1 MTSLLALLALAAL
14 IVVHELGHMFVARLA
29 GMRVDKFSIG
39 FGPTLLRW
47 RGRKTTYQI
56 ALIPL
61 GGFVQIAGMNPHEQ
75 VAADDPG
82 SYANKTPSARFA
94 TILAGPLTNYVF
106 SMVLMVGVMLTWGLP
121 RWQNTLIIA
130 DVQQGRPAAR
140 GGLRAGDVVE
150 AIDGHVLRSTEEAM
164 AQIQAS
170 KGRPLQLR
178 LRRGGQIVQT
188 AVSPTVREGALS
200 IGVHFGSD
208 LTFSPLARRTA
219 LALGAIF
226 PLIESQKALR
236 GLKQLFSGKVSVKQ
250 VGGPVEILRQL
261 KMSFEASLAM
271 AIVFLAMLNVYL
283 GLFNLLPVPAL
294 DGGRL
299 VFLVYTMVSRRAVNQ
314 RVENAIH
321 TVGFIVLLG
330 LILVVTYRDIVRLF
344 GG

>member
-1 MTSLLALLALAAL
+1 MTSLLALLALAAM
-14 IVVHELGHMFVARLA
+14 IVVHEIGHMLVARLA

-47 RGRKTTYQI
+47 RGKKTTYQI

-61 GGFVQIAGMNPHEQ
+61 GGFVQIAGMNPQEQ
-75 VAADDPG
+75 LVADDPG
-82 SYANKTPSARFA
+82 SYANKRPSARFA

-106 SMVLMVGVMLTWGLP
+106 SMLLMIGVMLVWGMP

-130 DVQQGRPAAR
+130 EVKEGRPAAKA
-140 GGLRAGDVVE
+140 GLRAGDVVE
-150 AIDGHVLRSTEEAM
+150 AIDGQALPSTEEAM
-164 AQIQAS
+164 ERIRAS

-178 LRRGGQIVQT
+178 LRRGGQVVQT
-188 AVSPTVREGALS
+188 AVAPSVRDGMLS
-200 IGVHFGSD
+200 IGIHFGRE
-208 LTFSPLARRTA
+208 LAFSPVATRTA
-219 LALGAIF
+219 LALGVIYPF
-226 PLIESQKALR
+226 IESQKALG
-236 GLKQLFSGKVSVKQ
+236 GLKQLVSGKVSVKQ

-271 AIVFLAMLNVYL
+271 ALVFLAMLNVYL

-299 VFLVYTMVSRRAVNQ
+299 VFLIFTMVSRRPVNQ
-314 RVENAIH
+314 KVENAIH
-321 TVGFIVLLG
+321 TVGFILLLG
-330 LILVVTYRDIVRLF
+330 LILLVTYRDIVRLF